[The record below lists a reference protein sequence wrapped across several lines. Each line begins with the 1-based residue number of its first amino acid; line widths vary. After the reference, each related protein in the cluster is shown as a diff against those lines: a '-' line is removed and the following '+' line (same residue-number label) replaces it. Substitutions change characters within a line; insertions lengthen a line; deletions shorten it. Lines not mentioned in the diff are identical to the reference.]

1 MTTPVGGSTPH
12 PEHIPPQ
19 GAVPPPGG
27 KAAKAQ
33 ESDGGDEKY
42 AFLLKSPFA
51 KMFERAGAA
60 PTAKEMHAIM
70 NGIMMSTFYELKRQ
84 EDHRKETDK
93 HLKDVI
99 EERDDA

>member
-1 MTTPVGGSTPH
+1 MGGSTPH
-12 PEHIPPQ
+12 PEHIPPP
-19 GAVPPPGG
+19 GAVPPGG
-27 KAAKAQ
+27 KPAKAQ
-33 ESDGGDEKY
+33 ESGGDDEKY

-60 PTAKEMHAIM
+60 PTGKEIHAIM
-70 NGIMMSTFYELKRQ
+70 NGIMMTTFYEFKRQ
-84 EDHRKETDK
+84 EDHRKEVDK